1 VLGKLGNEEASLE
14 TWACCFSTDEAWWF
28 ADKCFSAWSQTRMFL
43 ITWSAWNEDV
53 VLVMFVIALQILSC
67 SLVLAER
74 PLISRFWIGACDV
87 MLWKYVP

>member
-1 VLGKLGNEEASLE
+1 
-14 TWACCFSTDEAWWF
+14 
-28 ADKCFSAWSQTRMFL
+28 M
-43 ITWSAWNEDV
+43 TWSAWNEDV

-67 SLVLAER
+67 SLVLAEC